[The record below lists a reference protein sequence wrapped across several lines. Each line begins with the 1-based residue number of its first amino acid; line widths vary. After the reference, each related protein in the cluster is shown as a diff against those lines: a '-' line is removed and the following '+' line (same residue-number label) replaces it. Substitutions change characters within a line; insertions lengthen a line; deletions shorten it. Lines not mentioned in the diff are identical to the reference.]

1 MIDPRTPVLVGV
13 GQLTVRDGEPLEP
26 LGLMEAAARA
36 AGQDAGAPALLE
48 KLQSVAVVDAISQPL
63 GDPGALLAERLGS
76 QPAETVRSGLGGN
89 GPQALVNDLCTRIAR
104 DGLDVA
110 LIAGAEAMATLTR
123 LMKRGEQPPWPQSD
137 GCLASRVIDDG
148 RDGSSDAENA
158 AGLIAPI
165 FLYPV
170 FEHALRGAAGR
181 TREEHLRAISELWAH
196 FSGVAAGNPH
206 AWSREARTADELAT
220 ASDGNRRVSDPYL
233 KLHNSHIGVD
243 QGAALLLCSAEA
255 ADAAGVPREEWVFPW
270 AGAQAH
276 DHWFATERDELH
288 RSPAIRLA
296 GEAVLDGVT
305 SLDHVDL
312 YSCFPSAVQIAAREL
327 GLGLDRP
334 LTVTGGLTFAGGPGN
349 NYATHGIAA
358 LAGRLRAEPEAVGLS
373 TALGWYATKHALG
386 VYSCR
391 APERPFAAHDVQDA
405 VDALPSRE
413 VAAGYSGEAAV
424 ESYTA
429 LYERD
434 GRPGMGIVVARLAD
448 GRRTAVKSHDADA
461 LSELVDG
468 EDPLG
473 RTVRVTAPEGIAFT

>member
-1 MIDPRTPVLVGV
+1 VIDPRTPVLVGV

-36 AGQDAGAPALLE
+36 AGQDAGTPALLE

-137 GCLASRVIDDG
+137 ERLASRVIDDG

-255 ADAAGVPREEWVFPW
+255 ADAAGVPREQWVFPW

-276 DHWFATERDELH
+276 DHWFATERDELQNELGAKD
-288 RSPAIRLA
+288 REEQIERDRQQAEQSADAKARRQETA
-296 GEAVLDGVT
+296 AEAEKRARETAAKTQEQQADKQRT
-305 SLDHVDL
+305 
-312 YSCFPSAVQIAAREL
+312 AEEAEAARIETEA
-327 GLGLDRP
+327 R
-334 LTVTGGLTFAGGPGN
+334 
-349 NYATHGIAA
+349 
-358 LAGRLRAEPEAVGLS
+358 RAEARANALDPE
-373 TALGWYATKHALG
+373 
-386 VYSCR
+386 
-391 APERPFAAHDVQDA
+391 
-405 VDALPSRE
+405 
-413 VAAGYSGEAAV
+413 EA
-424 ESYTA
+424 
-429 LYERD
+429 
-434 GRPGMGIVVARLAD
+434 
-448 GRRTAVKSHDADA
+448 
-461 LSELVDG
+461 
-468 EDPLG
+468 
-473 RTVRVTAPEGIAFT
+473 